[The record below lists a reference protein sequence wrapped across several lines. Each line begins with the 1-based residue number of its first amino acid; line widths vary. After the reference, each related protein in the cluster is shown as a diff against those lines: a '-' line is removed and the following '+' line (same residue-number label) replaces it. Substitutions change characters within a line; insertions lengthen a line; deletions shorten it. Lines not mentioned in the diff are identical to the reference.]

1 MVRGGAFGR
10 RLRFIGP
17 IVIACRA
24 RGKIEVQD
32 RKHTLPHRFI
42 PRPWSVAGLLAG
54 YLGAVLSCLPSA
66 HAASNAV
73 IWERGDQIVKLARQ
87 DDDSAAANDHP
98 ASITRREI
106 KAMLETLRFRFADE
120 DPGGVSVPVFTRTD
134 IDNLGKAIAT
144 GLDRATPSQDLIFH
158 VISARRI
165 SSGAF
170 ARRNR
175 VCAGRVFYRDGKL
188 NIIFGQIQSPYRKK
202 NLYGQISEDFYPRN
216 YGSRTTATK
225 HDVVLLPNATASLY
239 QAGGDVR
246 GDWIV
251 MEAGVAPAAN
261 SQDDGSSLAL
271 ATATGTAVEA
281 PAKPSTKSVTG
292 NESASRT
299 ADKGALSSAADVEER
314 LKALKQLRERG
325 LISED
330 AYEAKMKDILQDL

>member
-1 MVRGGAFGR
+1 M
-10 RLRFIGP
+10 
-17 IVIACRA
+17 
-24 RGKIEVQD
+24 QD
-32 RKHTLPHRFI
+32 RKLELPHRSM
-42 PRPWSVAGLLAG
+42 PRPWSVAGLLVG
-54 YLGAVLSCLPSA
+54 YFCATMTCPPSA
-66 HAASNAV
+66 HAASNDV
-73 IWERGDQIVKLARQ
+73 IWERGDQIVKLVRQ

-98 ASITRREI
+98 ASITRGEI

-120 DPGGVSVPVFTRTD
+120 DPGGVSVQVFTRTD

-158 VISARRI
+158 VISARRL

-216 YGSRTTATK
+216 YGSRTVATT
-225 HDVVLLPNATASLY
+225 HDVILLPNATVSLY
-239 QAGGDVR
+239 QVGGDVR
-246 GDWIV
+246 GDWII
-251 MEAGVAPAAN
+251 MEAGVAPAAS
-261 SQDDGSSLAL
+261 SQDDDSRLAL
-271 ATATGTAVEA
+271 APTGAAVEA
-281 PAKPSTKSVTG
+281 PAKPSTTSTTG
-292 NESASRT
+292 NETASRT
-299 ADKGALSSAADVEER
+299 GDKSAMSSAADVEER

>member
-1 MVRGGAFGR
+1 M
-10 RLRFIGP
+10 
-17 IVIACRA
+17 
-24 RGKIEVQD
+24 
-32 RKHTLPHRFI
+32 
-42 PRPWSVAGLLAG
+42 PRPWRAAGLLVG
-54 YLGAVLSCLPSA
+54 YFVAALSCLPSA
-66 HAASNAV
+66 YAASNAV
-73 IWERGDQIVKLARQ
+73 IWERGDQIVKLVRQ

-98 ASITRREI
+98 ASITRGEI

-120 DPGGVSVPVFTRTD
+120 DPGGVSVQVFTRTD

-202 NLYGQISEDFYPRN
+202 NLYGQLSEDFYPRN
-216 YGSRTTATK
+216 YGSRTAATT
-225 HDVVLLPNATASLY
+225 HDVILLPNATASLH
-239 QAGGDVR
+239 QVGGDVR

-251 MEAGVAPAAN
+251 MEAGVAAAVS
-261 SQDDGSSLAL
+261 SQDDDSRLAR
-271 ATATGTAVEA
+271 APTGAAVEA
-281 PAKPSTKSVTG
+281 PAKPSTMSTTG

-299 ADKGALSSAADVEER
+299 ADKGATSSAADVEER

>member
-1 MVRGGAFGR
+1 M
-10 RLRFIGP
+10 
-17 IVIACRA
+17 
-24 RGKIEVQD
+24 
-32 RKHTLPHRFI
+32 
-42 PRPWSVAGLLAG
+42 PRPWRVAALLAG
-54 YLGAVLSCLPSA
+54 YLGAVLSCLPGA

-73 IWERGDQIVKLARQ
+73 IWERGDQIVKLVQQ

-98 ASITRREI
+98 ASITRGEI

-120 DPGGVSVPVFTRTD
+120 DPGAVSVPVFTRTD

-158 VISARRI
+158 VISARRL

-216 YGSRTTATK
+216 YGSRTTPTE
-225 HDVVLLPNATASLY
+225 DNVILLPNAAASLY
-239 QAGGDVR
+239 QIGGDVR

-251 MEAGVAPAAN
+251 MEAGVAAAAN
-261 SQDDGSSLAL
+261 SQDDDSSLAL
-271 ATATGTAVEA
+271 AASGAAVET
-281 PAKPSTKSVTG
+281 PAKPSTASAAGDETA
-292 NESASRT
+292 SASGST
-299 ADKGALSSAADVEER
+299 ANKGAMSSAADVEER

>member
-10 RLRFIGP
+10 RLRFAGLIL
-17 IVIACRA
+17 IACQA
-24 RGKIEVQD
+24 RGTMKVQD
-32 RKHTLPHRFI
+32 RELELLHRSM
-42 PRPWSVAGLLAG
+42 PRPWSVAGLLVG
-54 YLGAVLSCLPSA
+54 YFCATMTCPPSA

-73 IWERGDQIVKLARQ
+73 IWERGDQIVKLVRQ

-98 ASITRREI
+98 ASITRGEI

-120 DPGGVSVPVFTRTD
+120 DPGGVSVQVFTRTD

-225 HDVVLLPNATASLY
+225 HDVVLLQNETVSLY
-239 QAGGDVR
+239 QSNGVVR
-246 GDWIV
+246 NDWLV
-251 MEAGVAPAAN
+251 MQPGVVAP
-261 SQDDGSSLAL
+261 
-271 ATATGTAVEA
+271 
-281 PAKPSTKSVTG
+281 PKPSTT
-292 NESASRT
+292 SAIATET
-299 ADKGALSSAADVEER
+299 ASGGPSEETIAPSSAAENVEER
-314 LKALKQLRERG
+314 LQALKQLRERG